1 MGTQAHHIRT
11 VFPLRRWDRWSC
23 VDFLDDLWG
32 TNIEGEDED
41 DEKEK
46 NESDMNDGAA
56 NICLSSLGDWELI
69 HAVQLGLIGLTVHQ
83 FIY

>member
-11 VFPLRRWDRWSC
+11 VFPLRHSDRWFF
-23 VDFLDDLWG
+23 VNFLDDLWG
-32 TNIEGEDED
+32 TDIEREDED
-41 DEKEK
+41 DKEEK
-46 NESDMNDGAA
+46 NESGMNDGAA

-69 HAVQLGLIGLTVHQ
+69 YAVQLGLIGLTVHQ

>member
-11 VFPLRRWDRWSC
+11 VFPLRRSDRWFC

-46 NESDMNDGAA
+46 NESDMNDCAA